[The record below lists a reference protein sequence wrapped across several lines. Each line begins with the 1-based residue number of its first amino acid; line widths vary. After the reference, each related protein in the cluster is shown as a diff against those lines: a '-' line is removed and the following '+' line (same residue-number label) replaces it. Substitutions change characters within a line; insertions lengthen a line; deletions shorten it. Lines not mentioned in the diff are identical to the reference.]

1 MTVDRALQLFMIGY
15 QNSSKINKW
24 PDCYLSI
31 LSSQSQITRIMMLT
45 SKELGNILQAEVEQ
59 GYDPLKI
66 ARRAFQFY
74 QKFSLDIAPELDE
87 KLLGKIRTSSF

>member
-1 MTVDRALQLFMIGY
+1 
-15 QNSSKINKW
+15 
-24 PDCYLSI
+24 
-31 LSSQSQITRIMMLT
+31 MLT

-74 QKFSLDIAPELDE
+74 QKYSLDIAPELDE
-87 KLLGKIRTSSF
+87 KLLGKMRTSSF